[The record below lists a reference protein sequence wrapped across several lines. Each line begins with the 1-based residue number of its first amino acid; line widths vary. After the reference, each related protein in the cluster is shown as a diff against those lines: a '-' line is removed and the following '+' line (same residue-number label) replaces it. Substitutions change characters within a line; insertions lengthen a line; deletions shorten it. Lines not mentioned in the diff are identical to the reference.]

1 MLQTPKSEATTLRI
15 LVLCYELPPVGG
27 GGGRIALDV
36 ARGLLGRGHSVRVL
50 TSHVAGLAREETI
63 QGVSVRRAFAAR
75 RRADRCSVPE
85 MAGYVAMHIAP
96 ALHEIG
102 TFKPDVV
109 HVHFAVPT
117 GAVAWAATRLRSV
130 PYLLTAHLGDVPGGA
145 PEQTERL
152 FRFVKPFTVPIWRSA
167 AGVTAV
173 SDFVARCAGNAYG
186 MMPVVIPN
194 GIPMPAIIGPKTYA
208 IDRPIRLVWAG
219 RMQPQKN
226 LLNGLAGLAGVSGR
240 RWCLDVVGDGPQR
253 GEIEAMCKE
262 IGLDGHV
269 RFYGWVDTPQVF
281 QIMENADI
289 MFLPS
294 HSEGLSLASLEGL
307 RAGLAFLASR
317 IPGVEGVIEDNV
329 NGTLCDPAR
338 PSEFGAG
345 LKRLIDDPAI
355 LMRMQAES
363 RQRANAFD
371 SERMIGG
378 YERELRRIA
387 LSYRKPSYAEQAV

>member
-15 LVLCYELPPVGG
+15 LVICYELPPVGG

-63 QGVSVRRAFAAR
+63 EGVSVRRAFATR

-96 ALHEIG
+96 AFHEIG
-102 TFKPDVV
+102 TFKPDVL

-167 AGVTAV
+167 AGVTTV
-173 SDFVARCAGNAYG
+173 SEFVARCAGNAYG
-186 MMPVVIPN
+186 TMPVVIPN
-194 GIPMPAIIGPKTYA
+194 GIPMPAIIEPKSYA
-208 IDRPIRLVWAG
+208 TDRTIRLVWAG

-226 LLNGLAGLAGVSGR
+226 SLKGLAGLAGVSGQ

-253 GEIEAMCKE
+253 GVIEATCKG
-262 IGLDGHV
+262 IGLDAHV
-269 RFYGWVDTPQVF
+269 HFHGWVDTPQVF

-355 LMRMQAES
+355 LLRMQAES

-371 SERMIGG
+371 SERMIDG
-378 YERELRRIA
+378 YERQLRRIA
-387 LSYRKPSYAEQAV
+387 LKYRKPSYPEQAV

>member
-1 MLQTPKSEATTLRI
+1 MLQTPKTEATSLRI

-36 ARGLLGRGHSVRVL
+36 ARGLVGRGHSVRVL
-50 TSHVAGLAREETI
+50 TSHVAGLARQETI
-63 QGVSVRRAFAAR
+63 EGVSVRRAFAAR

-130 PYLLTAHLGDVPGGA
+130 PYLLTAHLGDVPGGT

-173 SDFVARCAGNAYG
+173 SEFVARCAENAYG

-194 GIPMPAIIGPKTYA
+194 GIPMPAIIRPKPYC
-208 IDRPIRLVWAG
+208 DRPNHTSGVG
-219 RMQPQKN
+219 RTH
-226 LLNGLAGLAGVSGR
+226 AA
-240 RWCLDVVGDGPQR
+240 
-253 GEIEAMCKE
+253 AKE
-262 IGLDGHV
+262 
-269 RFYGWVDTPQVF
+269 
-281 QIMENADI
+281 
-289 MFLPS
+289 S
-294 HSEGLSLASLEGL
+294 
-307 RAGLAFLASR
+307 
-317 IPGVEGVIEDNV
+317 
-329 NGTLCDPAR
+329 
-338 PSEFGAG
+338 
-345 LKRLIDDPAI
+345 
-355 LMRMQAES
+355 
-363 RQRANAFD
+363 
-371 SERMIGG
+371 SERPCWPGRSIRTTLVPGPC
-378 YERELRRIA
+378 RRRSA
-387 LSYRKPSYAEQAV
+387 ARRDRS